1 MAGEGLALA
10 LFRARRASSA
20 DAVLADERLG
30 LAVVAAGESE
40 PVAVQAE
47 RIEDDVQDAAGDRA
61 DDLLAAAHLLGPHL
75 QRRAFDGDGARR
87 HEVDLERLLARP
99 AAEG

>member
-47 RIEDDVQDAAGDRA
+47 RIADDVQ
-61 DDLLAAAHLLGPHL
+61 AAAHLLGPHL

-99 AAEG
+99 AAEGFLRRRPG